1 MIRMY
6 ASNQYQRYAGSEKS
20 LLDSG
25 NQDQV
30 NFRKSQVSENFTE
43 NTADTDFSKSKLREK
58 DIIIARLKK
67 ELANVRLENV
77 S

>member
-58 DIIIARLKK
+58 DIIIARLEK

>member
-6 ASNQYQRYAGSEKS
+6 ASNQYHRYAGSEKS

-30 NFRKSQVSENFTE
+30 NFRKSQVSENFTQ

-58 DIIIARLKK
+58 DLIIARLKK
-67 ELANVRLENV
+67 ELANVRSENV

>member
-30 NFRKSQVSENFTE
+30 NLRKSQVSENFTQ
-43 NTADTDFSKSKLREK
+43 NTADTDF
-58 DIIIARLKK
+58 
-67 ELANVRLENV
+67 
-77 S
+77 